1 MYFCKSKYK
10 HIAMRTRILSLLACC
25 ALMCA
30 GTCAQTNTSTDIN
43 RLSWGKVANGMPAS
57 WYAGEQA
64 EAIADQLLARPMDC
78 GGWQKNIPYHRLL
91 SPDELSRV
99 RRTGPGAT
107 IDNGATTTEMRFL
120 ARVYG
125 ATGEARYKEGFLK
138 GLGYLFEA
146 QYANGGWPQFYPPR
160 AEGHYS
166 SHITYND
173 NAMVNVLYVL
183 RDVAENRAP
192 YDALG
197 LDDATRERARSAFD
211 RGIACILKTQIRV
224 NGEPT
229 VWCAQHDERTLEPA
243 DARAYELISLS
254 GAESDDIVLF
264 LMTLPHPSQAV
275 KDCIVNA
282 VEWFKRSKI
291 TGVRLERFTNADG
304 KRDYRAV
311 PCGQGEECE
320 PLWARFYTIDGNRPF
335 FCDRDGVKRYDISE
349 IGYERRNGYS
359 WYTSDGTEVIKKYEK
374 WEKKNL

>member
-30 GTCAQTNTSTDIN
+30 GACAQTNTSTDID
-43 RLSWGKVANGMPAS
+43 RLSWGKVANGMPAR

-64 EAIADQLLARPMDC
+64 EAIADQLLARQMDC

-229 VWCAQHDERTLEPA
+229 VWCAQHDEHTFAPA
-243 DARAYELISLS
+243 PARAYELVSFNGS
-254 GAESDDIVLF
+254 ESAGIVRL
-264 LMTLPHPSQAV
+264 LMSLPHPSPEVVAAV
-275 KDCIVNA
+275 KGAVKWFEAHEVKDIRVAKSFSLPLFAAVSVNPSTEKTYF
-282 VEWFKRSKI
+282 VFGL
-291 TGVRLERFTNADG
+291 TL
-304 KRDYRAV
+304 
-311 PCGQGEECE
+311 
-320 PLWARFYTIDGNRPF
+320 RP
-335 FCDRDGVKRYDISE
+335 
-349 IGYERRNGYS
+349 
-359 WYTSDGTEVIKKYEK
+359 
-374 WEKKNL
+374 

>member
-1 MYFCKSKYK
+1 MYFCKFKYK

-30 GTCAQTNTSTDIN
+30 GACAQTNISTDID

-64 EAIADQLLARPMDC
+64 EAIADQLLARQMDC

-229 VWCAQHDERTLEPA
+229 VWCAQHDEHTFAPA
-243 DARAYELISLS
+243 PARAYELVSFS
-254 GAESDDIVLF
+254 GSESAGIVRL
-264 LMTLPHPSQAV
+264 LMSLPHPSPEVVAAV
-275 KDCIVNA
+275 KGA
-282 VEWFKRSKI
+282 VKWFEAHEVKDIRVEKLHAG
-291 TGVRLERFTNADG
+291 TPQ
-304 KRDYRAV
+304 RDARVVAAPGNV
-311 PCGQGEECE
+311 
-320 PLWARFYTIDGNRPF
+320 LWARFYDLKTERPF
-335 FCDRDGVKRYDISE
+335 FCDRDGIKRDTLSE
-349 IGYERRNGYS
+349 VGQERRGGYA
-359 WYTSDGTEVIKKYEK
+359 WYTDAPRHVIDAYPGWLESIGK
-374 WEKKNL
+374 